1 MCQFQTSGPISHI
14 FSSRPK
20 TIKSKQTLEKIRFKF
35 LAEFSRHARGA
46 AFSVIHLKATKAAGL
61 TSTVDSGTKLQL

>member
-1 MCQFQTSGPISHI
+1 MCRFQTFGPISHT

-20 TIKSKQTLEKIRFKF
+20 TIKARKYWKKIDLIF

-46 AFSVIHLKATKAAGL
+46 AFSIIHLKATKAAGL

>member
-1 MCQFQTSGPISHI
+1 
-14 FSSRPK
+14 
-20 TIKSKQTLEKIRFKF
+20 LEKIDLIF

-46 AFSVIHLKATKAAGL
+46 AFSVIHLKATKAAEL

>member
-1 MCQFQTSGPISHI
+1 MCQVQTSGPISHT

-20 TIKSKQTLEKIRFKF
+20 TIKARKHWKHLDLNFS
-35 LAEFSRHARGA
+35 AEFSRHARGA